1 MHDPVAL
8 FQAAAQRSSAV
19 MAAVRVEQLSA
30 PTPCGEWSVQQ
41 LMDHM
46 AGGPA
51 YLPERDPASQHLKLL
66 RDAGLITVRT
76 AGNRR
81 LYRADLGRV
90 AEVAAFLD
98 AFWAE
103 PLARLMSVAE
113 DRRSEGPAGP

>member
-51 YLPERDPASQHLKLL
+51 YLPERD
-66 RDAGLITVRT
+66 RAGGLV
-76 AGNRR
+76 
-81 LYRADLGRV
+81 
-90 AEVAAFLD
+90 
-98 AFWAE
+98 
-103 PLARLMSVAE
+103 
-113 DRRSEGPAGP
+113 GPAVQVPAAAPAQDRLLAAMGRRP